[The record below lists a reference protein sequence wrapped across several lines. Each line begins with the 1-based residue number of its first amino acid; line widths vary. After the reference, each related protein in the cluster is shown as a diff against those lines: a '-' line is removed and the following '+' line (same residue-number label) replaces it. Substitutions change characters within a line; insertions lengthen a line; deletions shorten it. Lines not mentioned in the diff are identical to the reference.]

1 MKQAVITQAVT
12 KGIRGDRPMK
22 DSGSI
27 WFGNIPVD
35 WDMKKIKYLFHI
47 KKDIAGQEGY
57 TVLSITQKG
66 IMPKDLSK
74 NEGQLAESYSH
85 YQLVNPGDY
94 AMNHMDL
101 LTGWVDISKYTGV
114 TSPDYRVFVLDDL
127 ESNNRSFYLYLMQM
141 CYSNRIFYGLGQGVS
156 GMGRWRLQADKFLNF
171 SIVVPSKDEQ
181 QEIADYLDAKCAE
194 IDNLISK
201 KEQYISEIENYKKSL
216 IYEYVTG
223 KKECPAMVQNEDV
236 SNAYPY
242 FPAPVHASSARF
254 AQAVLMSKILEESS
268 KGMGRVKLE
277 KTLFTIENH
286 IGFNFDTEYLREAAG
301 PLDASIYECEKIIT
315 RRNKWFSMK
324 TSSYGVS
331 YAPTNDVDKYKKY
344 YAKYFSEYNSEIER
358 IIDVFRNYTTEQAEI
373 IATLFAAWNDA
384 IIDKKQFTDDDI
396 VDDVLNNWHESK
408 RRFPRQVWLRAMN
421 EIRKNHII
429 PKGYGKHTVMKEM
442 Q

>member
-1 MKQAVITQAVT
+1 MKDSGIEWIGDIPKNWNMSKIGSLYTQRNEKVSDKEYQPLSVTMQGVLPQLASAAKTDDGDNRKLVRVGDFAINSRSDRRGSCGISPLDGSVSLINIILTPRTTMHPGYYDWLFHTTLFADEFYKWGHGIVADLWTTRWQEMKSICVPVPEYAEQKRISEFLNSECAEIDAVLEKTRASIDEYKKLKQAVITQAVT
-12 KGIRGDRPMK
+12 KGIRGNRPMK

-66 IMPKDLSK
+66 IVPKDLSK
-74 NEGQLAESYSH
+74 NEGQLAENYSH

-201 KEQYISEIENYKKSL
+201 KEQYITEIENYKKSL

-223 KKECPAMVQNEDV
+223 KKEV
-236 SNAYPY
+236 
-242 FPAPVHASSARF
+242 
-254 AQAVLMSKILEESS
+254 I
-268 KGMGRVKLE
+268 
-277 KTLFTIENH
+277 
-286 IGFNFDTEYLREAAG
+286 
-301 PLDASIYECEKIIT
+301 
-315 RRNKWFSMK
+315 
-324 TSSYGVS
+324 
-331 YAPTNDVDKYKKY
+331 
-344 YAKYFSEYNSEIER
+344 
-358 IIDVFRNYTTEQAEI
+358 
-373 IATLFAAWNDA
+373 
-384 IIDKKQFTDDDI
+384 
-396 VDDVLNNWHESK
+396 
-408 RRFPRQVWLRAMN
+408 
-421 EIRKNHII
+421 
-429 PKGYGKHTVMKEM
+429 
-442 Q
+442 

>member
-1 MKQAVITQAVT
+1 MKDSGIEWIGDIPKNWNMSKIGSLYTQRNEKVSDKEYQPLSVTMQGVLPQLASAAKTDDGDNRKLVRVGDFAINSRSDRRGSCGISPLDGSVSLINIILTPRTTMHPGYYDWLFHTTLFADEFYKWGHGIVADLWTTRWQEMKSICVPVPEYAEQKRISEFLNSECAEIDAVLEKTHASIDEYKKLKQAVITQAVT
-12 KGIRGDRPMK
+12 KGIRGNRPMK

-66 IMPKDLSK
+66 IVPKDLSK
-74 NEGQLAESYSH
+74 NEGQLAENYSH

-201 KEQYISEIENYKKSL
+201 KEQYISEIEKYKKSL

-223 KKECPAMVQNEDV
+223 KKEV
-236 SNAYPY
+236 
-242 FPAPVHASSARF
+242 
-254 AQAVLMSKILEESS
+254 
-268 KGMGRVKLE
+268 
-277 KTLFTIENH
+277 
-286 IGFNFDTEYLREAAG
+286 
-301 PLDASIYECEKIIT
+301 
-315 RRNKWFSMK
+315 
-324 TSSYGVS
+324 
-331 YAPTNDVDKYKKY
+331 
-344 YAKYFSEYNSEIER
+344 
-358 IIDVFRNYTTEQAEI
+358 
-373 IATLFAAWNDA
+373 
-384 IIDKKQFTDDDI
+384 
-396 VDDVLNNWHESK
+396 
-408 RRFPRQVWLRAMN
+408 
-421 EIRKNHII
+421 
-429 PKGYGKHTVMKEM
+429 
-442 Q
+442 